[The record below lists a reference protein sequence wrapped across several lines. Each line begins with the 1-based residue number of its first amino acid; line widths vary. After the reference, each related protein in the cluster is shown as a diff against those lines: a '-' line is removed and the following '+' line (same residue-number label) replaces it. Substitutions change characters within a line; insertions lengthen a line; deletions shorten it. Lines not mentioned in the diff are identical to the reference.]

1 MWIKIC
7 GITSLEDAKFA
18 VDAGADA
25 VGFVF
30 AASPR
35 RVTPQIVRE
44 ITRALPANV
53 EKIGVF
59 VDASADEIVATVE
72 AAGLTGVQLHGE
84 YLDSDVSNMRDRL
97 RKSTE
102 SLRMVHVVPYDGD
115 AADFAR
121 RLQSLAALPVSDDHP
136 TVVLVDTRVGDKVG
150 GTGIPFDWGAAQD
163 TFHRHATNLRLIVAG
178 GLHPK
183 NVRHAIQMLRPWGVD
198 VSSGVEAAPGRKD
211 HARVTEF
218 IRAAR
223 AAAMEFSETV
233 QPLER

>member
-7 GITSLEDAKFA
+7 GTTSLEDAKVA

-35 RVTPQIVRE
+35 RVTPEIVRE

-72 AAGLTGVQLHGE
+72 AAGLSGVQLHRE
-84 YLDSDVSNMRDRL
+84 YSAAEVSNLRARL
-97 RKSTE
+97 KRFAGTP
-102 SLRMVHVVPYDGD
+102 RIVRVAPYDGD
-115 AADFAR
+115 SAGFAR
-121 RLQSLAALPVSDDHP
+121 QLQSLAALPVADDDP

-150 GTGIPFDWGAAQD
+150 GTGISFDWDAAQNA
-163 TFHRHATNLRLIVAG
+163 FHQHAASLRLIAAG
-178 GLHPK
+178 GLQPET
-183 NVRHAIQMLRPWGVD
+183 VRQAIQTMRPWGVD
-198 VSSGVEAAPGRKD
+198 VCSGVESIPGRKD
-211 HARVTEF
+211 HPRVKQF
-218 IRAAR
+218 IRASR
-223 AAAMEFSETV
+223 AAAVEFEEAT
-233 QPLER
+233 QR

>member
-84 YLDSDVSNMRDRL
+84 SSADQAANLRVQLKETCLRVVEVVHYAGDSTVFALRL
-97 RKSTE
+97 RALS
-102 SLRMVHVVPYDGD
+102 SQP
-115 AADFAR
+115 AADPDRSA
-121 RLQSLAALPVSDDHP
+121 
-136 TVVLVDTRVGDKVG
+136 VLVDAQMAGKLG
-150 GTGIPFDWGAAQD
+150 GTGVPFDWRAAQD
-163 TFHRHATNLRLIVAG
+163 SFLQHSAPLRLIVAG